1 MSNALA
7 PPDPGVALA
16 EAGRVEE
23 AMAHWRNVLARDP
36 RDARAHH
43 NLGVALAQQGQP
55 DSAAESLQHA
65 IAHHPRYAEAHF
77 NLGNILLQQ
86 RKRDEALAAFRKAI
100 EIKPD
105 YFDAYVNLGST
116 LTENGKSRESV
127 IFLQHAIRLRPQ
139 SPEAHNNLGLAFA
152 DQGRWPEAEA
162 AFQEALR
169 LKPEYAEAHNNLAS
183 AYNEQGKTVEAEA
196 AYQIALWLQPD
207 AVSTHWN
214 RALAWLQAGDYE
226 RGWPEYEWRWK
237 RKQTPPRRFPQPTW
251 DGSPLEGRTILL
263 HTEQGLGDMLQFV
276 RFAAVVKARGGTVIV
291 QCPGFLIPLFQRTP
305 GVDRLVDE
313 DSPLPAF
320 DVYAPFMSLPG
331 LTGTTLATVPATVP
345 YLFVDPERAAL
356 WKVKLQGLPGF
367 KIGIAW
373 QGNPHHA
380 WDHHR
385 SFPLELFAPIA
396 AQNPPIPGGA
406 RRGSPDPV
414 ETPSGARRGSP
425 DPVETPSGA
434 RRGSPDPVETPDRR
448 SPAPPSAAQPIHL
461 ISLQKGP
468 GSEQLTKLN
477 GLFAVHDLGAGL
489 EAHPEAYLDTAALM
503 LNLDLVISADT
514 ATAHL
519 AGGLGVKTWIA
530 LSAKCDWRWLFRRE
544 DSPWYP
550 SLRLFRQQTL
560 DDWPEVFAR
569 MADALTNLVV

>member
-1 MSNALA
+1 MSNASA

-16 EAGRVEE
+16 EAGRVNE

-55 DSAAESLQHA
+55 DAAAESLRHA

-77 NLGNILLQQ
+77 NLGNVLLQQ

-116 LTENGKSRESV
+116 LTEKGKSRESV

-162 AFQEALR
+162 SFHEALR

-183 AYNEQGKTVEAEA
+183 AYNEQEKTVEAEA

-207 AVSTHWN
+207 SVSTHWN
-214 RALAWLQAGDYE
+214 RALAWHQAGDYE

-237 RKQTPPRRFPQPTW
+237 RKQTPPRHFPQPLW

-276 RFAAVVKARGGTVIV
+276 RYAAVVKARGGTVIV

-305 GVDRLVDE
+305 GIDRLVDE
-313 DSPLPAF
+313 NSPLREF
-320 DVYAPFMSLPG
+320 DVHAPFMSLPG

-345 YLFVDPERAAL
+345 YLFVDPERVVI
-356 WKVKLQGLPGF
+356 WKEKLKGLPGF

-385 SFPLELFAPIA
+385 SFPLDLFSSFPRSAWEC
-396 AQNPPIPGGA
+396 
-406 RRGSPDPV
+406 SPD
-414 ETPSGARRGSP
+414 
-425 DPVETPSGA
+425 
-434 RRGSPDPVETPDRR
+434 
-448 SPAPPSAAQPIHL
+448 APRQPSAAHPIHL

-477 GLFAVHDLGAGL
+477 GLFPVHDLGAGL
-489 EAHPEAYLDTAALM
+489 EAHPDAYLDTAALM

-519 AGGLGVKTWIA
+519 AGGLGVRTWIA
-530 LSAKCDWRWLFRRE
+530 LSAKSDWRWLFRRE

-550 SLRLFRQQTL
+550 TLRLFRQHTL

-569 MADALTNLVV
+569 MSDSLTKIV